1 MGQFLRA
8 AFEVLNRNHK
18 PLTAAEIVEQA
29 RSVGLL
35 STRGQ
40 TPSQTMKSKLSTDI
54 LAKGENSLF
63 MRSAEGQFALRGWKD
78 QLAEHIAGRYKK
90 ALIDEDIVVIPASSL
105 KRYTTTKGLHKGLF
119 DATALLEECAAMRR
133 RDAEENFE
141 VVQLVSV
148 FVVRHGNRYLTY
160 KRTKRLPEA
169 RLHGYYSI
177 AFGGHLN
184 PDDLLPL
191 LNIFDPAVGNPLLE
205 RELHEELRLPAHA
218 TNSIKYRGLLYDDSR
233 QVSSQ
238 HLGLAYTV
246 FVSTEQFEIGER
258 GFLMD
263 PKYETLD
270 EIEQR
275 LSAFENWSVLLF
287 DDERRTVSG

>member
-8 AFEVLNRNHK
+8 AFEVLNRTRH
-18 PLTAAEIVEQA
+18 PLTAIEIVEHA
-29 RSVGLL
+29 KSSGML
-35 STRGQ
+35 STSGR
-40 TPSQTMKSKLSTDI
+40 TPSHTMKSKLSTDI

-63 MRSAEGQFALRGWKD
+63 MRSGEGQFALRTWKD
-78 QLAEHIAGRYKK
+78 QIIEHIADRYQK
-90 ALIDEDIVVIPASSL
+90 ALVDEDIVVIPATSL
-105 KRYTTTKGLHKGLF
+105 KRYVPATGLYKGSF
-119 DATALLEECAAMRR
+119 DATALLEECASMQRR
-133 RDAEENFE
+133 EAEENFE

-148 FVVRHGNRYLTY
+148 FIVRHGDRYLTY
-160 KRTKRLPEA
+160 KRTKRLPES
-169 RLHGYYSI
+169 RLHGYYSL

-191 LNIFDPAVGNPLLE
+191 LNIFDPSVGNPLLE
-205 RELHEELRLPAHA
+205 RELHEELRLPEHA
-218 TNSIKYRGLLYDDSR
+218 SANIKYRGLLYDDSR

-270 EIEQR
+270 EIGRR

-287 DDERRTVSG
+287 DDERRTISG